1 MKQVLLAVAIAV
13 FGYAGMVGSLAP
25 AGAQQSGMQNVT
37 GDWALEVTGDRFLT
51 GTLHLTQ
58 VGNTIIGSA
67 EPTSGQG
74 VLQINGTLAGQKW
87 SAKWRGPSGATGW
100 LTARFNN
107 KGTSFSGEW
116 GYNGRRANG
125 QFVSKKFVA
134 TPF

>member
-1 MKQVLLAVAIAV
+1 MKHVLLAAAIAV
-13 FGYAGMVGSLAP
+13 FGITSFAGALAP
-25 AGAQQSGMQNVT
+25 AVAQQMGIQNVT

-67 EPTSGQG
+67 EPASGQG
-74 VLQINGTLAGQKW
+74 VLQINGTLSGQTW

-100 LTARFNN
+100 LTAHFKNN
-107 KGTSFSGEW
+107 GTAFSGEW
-116 GYNGRRANG
+116 GYNGRKANG

-134 TPF
+134 TSF